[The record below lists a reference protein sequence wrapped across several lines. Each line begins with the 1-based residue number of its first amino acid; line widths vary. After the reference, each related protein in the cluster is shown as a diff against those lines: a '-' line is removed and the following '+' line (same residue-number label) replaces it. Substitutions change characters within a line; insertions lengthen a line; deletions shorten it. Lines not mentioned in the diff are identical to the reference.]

1 MHTLKP
7 PAVPALI
14 TRSGLNAWM
23 EAYVTRD
30 AETVPTLS
38 TPEKDIETIKNC
50 IFHNVKKVMKH
61 NLGTSM
67 NWYLPI
73 PCHKDTKYKLASSFR
88 FHLFS

>member
-23 EAYVTRD
+23 EAYVTRE

-38 TPEKDIETIKNC
+38 TPENGHKTVKQS
-50 IFHNVKKVMKH
+50 IFHKCDK
-61 NLGTSM
+61 
-67 NWYLPI
+67 
-73 PCHKDTKYKLASSFR
+73 
-88 FHLFS
+88 